1 MPTEHTLL
9 RHMFLSYSA
18 VTDRPERH
26 LKPKRYKKLM
36 VAEEREK
43 KLIRKVADQF
53 VVFAPRL
60 ADTLGPACRNMLDDS

>member
-1 MPTEHTLL
+1 
-9 RHMFLSYSA
+9 
-18 VTDRPERH
+18 
-26 LKPKRYKKLM
+26 M

-60 ADTLGPACRNMLDDS
+60 ADTLGPACRILLDDS